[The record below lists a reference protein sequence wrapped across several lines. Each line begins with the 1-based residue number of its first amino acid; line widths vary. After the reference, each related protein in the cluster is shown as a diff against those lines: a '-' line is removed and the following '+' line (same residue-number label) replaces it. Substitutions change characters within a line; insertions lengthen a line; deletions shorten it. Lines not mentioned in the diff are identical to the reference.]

1 VTSYD
6 QSFRVAAPA
15 EAGVHAGRV
24 RQFLGELER
33 RSLRLNSLLLYRSG
47 RVVTEQY
54 WWPYRADRPHM
65 THSATKSFTGT
76 AVGFALAEGR
86 LRPGDPVLS
95 YFPDR
100 APATA
105 SSGLRAMTV
114 GDLLTMR
121 TGHRVGI
128 SGKTWRMI
136 DTSWV
141 AEFLGAEVADP
152 PGQRFTYSSATSHV
166 LSAIVTRATGESV
179 AEYLRPRLFEPLG
192 FQAHSWEADPEG
204 YSSGGNGLS
213 LRSVDFLKWGVLHLR
228 DGWWDGRRVL
238 PEGWVRQ
245 ATTARVSGASSGS
258 WNGSEFIPADGSGA
272 APERERERG
281 YGYQVWLGPEDSYYA
296 SGMFGQECIVLP
308 RRDAVVAITASIP
321 RGRHLELSE
330 LVYELLVPA
339 FDGPGAPPDDR
350 RLAEQLAGAGE
361 PPAAPSMAPAIE
373 VDGRG
378 YRCDPNEDGI
388 TGIRFDRASEQL
400 TVIVEDGRGT
410 HRVRCALDGWAESVT
425 TMTGWRL
432 HHSYQPP
439 DMRVVAGARWSGPHT
454 LTLDWYFVESPFH
467 DAVSVEF
474 LPGGRLRW
482 TRSVNVNSGD
492 TERPPITA
500 ATV

>member
-1 VTSYD
+1 LTSYD
-6 QSFRVAAPA
+6 QSFRVAAPG
-15 EAGVHAGRV
+15 EVGVHAGRI
-24 RQFLGELER
+24 RRFLNELER
-33 RSLRLNSLLLYRSG
+33 RSLTLHSLLLYRSG
-47 RVVTEQY
+47 RVATEQY

-86 LRPGDPVLS
+86 LRLDEKVVS
-95 YFPDR
+95 FFPDQV
-100 APATA
+100 PATA
-105 SSGLRAMTV
+105 SRWLRAMTV

-121 TGHRVGI
+121 TGHPVGL
-128 SGKTWRMI
+128 SGKTWRLI

-152 PGQRFTYSSATSHV
+152 PGQRFTYSSATSHM
-166 LSAIVTRATGESV
+166 LSAIVARATGESI

-204 YSSGGNGLS
+204 NSSGGNGLS

-228 DGWWDGRRVL
+228 DGWWGGRRVL

-245 ATTARVSGASSGS
+245 ATTAWVSGASSGS
-258 WNGSEFIPADGSGA
+258 WNGAEFVPAGGPDAG
-272 APERERERG
+272 PEPRERG
-281 YGYQVWLGPEDSYYA
+281 YGYQIWLGPEDSYYA
-296 SGMFGQECIVLP
+296 SGMFGQECVVLP
-308 RRDAVVAITASIP
+308 QRDAAVAITASIP
-321 RGRHLELSE
+321 RGRHLELNE

-339 FDGPGAPPDDR
+339 FGGPGTPSDDR

-361 PPAAPSMAPAIE
+361 PPAAPSVAPAAE

-388 TGIRFDRASEQL
+388 TGIRFDRAGEQL
-400 TVIVEDGRGT
+400 TVTLTDGRGT
-410 HRVRCALDGWAESVT
+410 HHVRCALDGWAESVT
-425 TMTGWRL
+425 TVTGWQL

-439 DMRVVAGARWSGPHT
+439 DMRVVAGARWSTPRS

-467 DAVSVEF
+467 DTVTVEF
-474 LPGGRLRW
+474 LLGGRLRW

-500 ATV
+500 TAG